1 MKLLNYIL
9 KPLKFGFF
17 QSRLWALIVKEIAQI
32 RRNKQLIF
40 LLLFPPIVQLTIFGA
55 SLSPEVEHI
64 KLGVVDYARSVES
77 RELVSALTENRV
89 FEVVNYSPNQKVL
102 GQQVE
107 TGKIAVGITI
117 PQEFNRN
124 LDRGTSTKVQVLLDG
139 VDAYT
144 SGVASGYIAQI
155 VNRFN
160 LELNTQAVS
169 SLADTRTTFLYNPGL
184 ISSWFF
190 VPGIMGTTL
199 TLMSVITSA
208 TESVREKDAGTLE
221 QLLMTPASAEEILL
235 AKVAPLFVLLLG
247 DVLIALGVAR
257 FIFNVPFQGSF
268 WLFMAISAIY
278 LFTCQA
284 IGILLTTIS
293 KSKQQVILTSFF
305 ITLPIMML
313 SGAFAPLESMPTF
326 FAYLSL
332 LNPLRHYI
340 TIVRAI
346 LLRGVGLEVILP
358 NAIALLIFAVVLI
371 TVSANRFRKQVS

>member
-1 MKLLNYIL
+1 MKLLNYFL
-9 KPLKFGFF
+9 KPLRFGFF

-64 KLGVVDYARSVES
+64 KLGIVDYARSVES
-77 RELVSALTENRV
+77 RELVSALTENQV
-89 FEVVNYSPNQKVL
+89 FEVVSYSPNQQTL
-102 GQQVE
+102 GKQVE

-117 PQEFNRN
+117 PPEFNRN

-144 SGVASGYIAQI
+144 AGVSSGYIAQI
-155 VNRFN
+155 VNRYN
-160 LELNTQAVS
+160 RQLDVEPITS
-169 SLADTRTTFLYNPGL
+169 PIESRTTFLYNPGL

-190 VPGIMGTTL
+190 VPGIMGSTL
-199 TLMSVITSA
+199 TLMATITSA

-221 QLLMTPASAEEILL
+221 QLLMTPASAGEILL
-235 AKVAPLFVLLLG
+235 AKVAPLFLLLLG
-247 DVLIALGVAR
+247 DVLIALGIAR

-268 WLFMAISAIY
+268 WLFMTISAIY
-278 LFTCQA
+278 LFICQA
-284 IGILLTTIS
+284 IGILLTTVS
-293 KSKQQVILTSFF
+293 KNKQQVILTSFF

-313 SGAFAPLESMPTF
+313 SGALAPIESMPPF

-346 LLRGVGLEVILP
+346 LLRGVGLEVIFP
-358 NAIALLIFAVVLI
+358 NAIALLIFAIVLI
-371 TVSANRFRKQVS
+371 GFSANRFRQQVS